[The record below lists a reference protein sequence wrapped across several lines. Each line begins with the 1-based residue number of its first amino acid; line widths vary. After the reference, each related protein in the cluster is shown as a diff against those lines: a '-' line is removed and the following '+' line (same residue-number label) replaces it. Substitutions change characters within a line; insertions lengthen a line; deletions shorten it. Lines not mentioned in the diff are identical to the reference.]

1 VRGFRG
7 KRIANFHLLFQVV
20 VVFTCCLCLV
30 VSLLLLLGGLGAG
43 HHSGDSGG
51 ATTCVHEGTLGADCG
66 GRSYLGL
73 RAGWLLHA
81 GLEIVHV
88 SRRLIYLLNGW
99 DLISSFRS
107 FRDVKVAC

>member
-7 KRIANFHLLFQVV
+7 KRIAYFHLLFQVV
-20 VVFTCCLCLV
+20 VVFTCCLRLV
-30 VSLLLLLGGLGAG
+30 VGLLLGGLGTG

-51 ATTCVHEGTLGADCG
+51 AACVHEGTLGADCG

-99 DLISSFRS
+99 DLISSFGS